1 MVLGVTK
8 FFVDLHADAIMLPPR
23 SIAEAAIKTHIQMF
37 ETVLI

>member
-1 MVLGVTK
+1 MVLGVAK